1 MIRSRIRRLQR
12 LGKYQSPLV
21 SKSEQLIALR
31 LAQGNWRFTYDM
43 FARLERRLHVPEMI
57 PRMGKDEYGVR
68 RLQQLIVTIHAAID
82 FQLRRSTAVGV
93 KNAAHCHAVNVARL
107 CGLFDHLFRTAY
119 KSQPKR
125 RAIGPQLRARNTL
138 SPVQVHNLAKLRK
151 VIEVAT
157 PVRADG
163 KYIDAKTLD
172 VVDLLTF
179 VFLDDDLIRK
189 TRFTNVL
196 DSLRQRLRY
205 IDFPAHL
212 VETVC
217 RHTDDKVI
225 AQRLR
230 PLQ

>member
-1 MIRSRIRRLQR
+1 MSEKITAMI
-12 LGKYQSPLV
+12 
-21 SKSEQLIALR
+21 E
-31 LAQGNWRFTYDM
+31 D
-43 FARLERRLHVPEMI
+43 
-57 PRMGKDEYGVR
+57 
-68 RLQQLIVTIHAAID
+68 
-82 FQLRRSTAVGV
+82 
-93 KNAAHCHAVNVARL
+93 NVDHL
-107 CGLFDHLFRTAY
+107 CRLFDHLFRTAY
-119 KSQPKR
+119 KSQPER

-138 SPVQVHNLAKLRK
+138 SPVQVHNLAKLGK

-196 DSLRQRLRY
+196 DSLRQRLGY

-212 VETVC
+212 IETVG